1 MTSPLFTLFYPLVLA
16 LSLMAFLAFAAWLV
30 SLLVNDVS
38 IVDSVWPLL
47 ILTGTLV
54 YIFRSLL
61 AGPRAFIVVALVALW
76 ALRLSAHITWRHWG
90 EPEDRRYQAIRSH
103 NEPYFRLKSL
113 ILVFGL
119 QAVLAWI
126 VSLSTLAAI
135 INLQA
140 WHLIDTMAVAV
151 VVAGTIYEAVADWQ
165 LARFKA
171 NAANDGQVMDRGLW
185 RLSRHPNYFGEFC
198 VWWGFYL
205 LTLSTHTWWAI
216 ASPVLMSILLLKV
229 SGVTVQE
236 KTISERR
243 PGYQDYVDRTNTFF
257 PDRQRQVSHHGK

>member
-135 INLQA
+135 INTRS
-140 WHLIDTMAVAV
+140 WHWIDTVAV
-151 VVAGTIYEAVADWQ
+151 CVIVLGGLFEAVADWQ
-165 LARFKA
+165 LARFKSD
-171 NAANDGQVMDRGLW
+171 AANRGLVMDRGLW

-198 VWWGFYL
+198 VWWGFFL
-205 LTLSTHTWWAI
+205 LSLSIRSWWAI
-216 ASPVLMSILLLKV
+216 VSPILVSFLLLKV
-229 SGVTVQE
+229 SGVALQE
-236 KTISERR
+236 QTIDDKR
-243 PGYQDYVDRTNTFF
+243 PGYRDYVARTNAFF
-257 PDRQRQVSHHGK
+257 PWFRKVE

>member
-1 MTSPLFTLFYPLVLA
+1 MTLPSILTLAFSMMALLVLA
-16 LSLMAFLAFAAWLV
+16 TWII
-30 SLLVNDVS
+30 SLLVKDVS

-47 ILTGTLV
+47 ILLATLTYV
-54 YIFRSLL
+54 LRSSFI
-61 AGPRAFIVVALVALW
+61 GPRAWIVVALVALW
-76 ALRLSAHITWRHWG
+76 GLRLSAHIAWRHFG
-90 EPEDRRYQAIRSH
+90 EPEDRRYKAIRAR
-103 NEPYFRLKSL
+103 NEPYFGLKSL
-113 ILVFGL
+113 VLVFGL
-119 QAVLAWI
+119 QAVLAWV